1 MNTRSQHVE
10 KFARLPIRRFGR
22 FGNCGPAS
30 QAPLR
35 GTTLGRDCT
44 TWGGLAPAR
53 PTIPVGLSSPGPV
66 RAGIGIPVAGRAGC
80 ATAPGTAAAELTI
93 GAGVEPCHTEGTDI
107 APTKRALPRLAEIF
121 EPQPPPLPSTF
132 DPGAVELTNCDG
144 APPAMFV
151 APASD
156 VTGAVP
162 CVSAIIGD
170 INALAGYIPIWA
182 TDINDD
188 TGADE
193 TIDPT
198 WVSAD

>member
-1 MNTRSQHVE
+1 MLRNLRAPDSMVWG
-10 KFARLPIRRFGR
+10 ASAIAA
-22 FGNCGPAS
+22 GPS

-66 RAGIGIPVAGRAGC
+66 RAGMGMPAGRAGC

-93 GAGVEPCHTEGTDI
+93 GAGVDPCHTEGTDI
-107 APTKRALPRLAEIF
+107 APTNRALPRLAEIF
-121 EPQPPPLPSTF
+121 EPQPPLLPSTF
-132 DPGAVELTNCDG
+132 VPGAVELTYCDG
-144 APPAMFV
+144 LPAAMFV
-151 APASD
+151 APAND
-156 VTGAVP
+156 VAGAVP
-162 CVSAIIGD
+162 CASAIIGV
-170 INALAGYIPIWA
+170 NALAGYIPIWA